1 MTRPHRRP
9 ALARRPAR
17 TALACCLLLLAAL
30 MSGGCAD
37 RDRETLVVLGPWTG
51 AEGVAFEAMLKRLD
65 DGTGETYTYKGT
77 RSLRETLVAQLEAGD
92 PPDVA
97 VLNSLGELT
106 EYARGNRLEPLDS
119 PGHPPW
125 APRVDVNGSRR
136 TYWVP
141 LKVDLKSLVWS
152 KSKSKGK
159 AGGSGGARPRW
170 CVGMASQATSG
181 WPGTDWIEDLVLHR
195 SGPGTYARW
204 ATGRLSWRSPEV
216 RGAWTAWAELLGERS
231 KKSVDLSLTT
241 SYEGTPD
248 PKAARPAPRGLLN
261 SPELDC
267 THEHQSAFIRYL
279 YANANGSG
287 GAKGGSDGGVRVDPS
302 ARFLPGPAAHD
313 GAYEVAGD
321 MAAVFSGNPAARE
334 LVERLSGSAARRL
347 WHEEAEPELRP
358 FFPGAGDPQPT
369 DPGGGEAAALLTGK
383 ADTLCFDA
391 SDAMP
396 PALRDAFH
404 RAVLR
409 YFRDPSGDRLDT
421 LLGQLDTVRAET
433 GGTTGDSPGGA
444 SGGGLPPDAV
454 CAPPSDG

>member
-1 MTRPHRRP
+1 MTRRTR
-9 ALARRPAR
+9 R
-17 TALACCLLLLAAL
+17 TALASGLTALALVAAL
-30 MSGGCAD
+30 TSGGCSAER
-37 RDRETLVVLGPWTG
+37 RDTLVVLGPWTG
-51 AEGVAFEAMLKRLD
+51 AEGIAFEAMLKRLD
-65 DGTGETYTYKGT
+65 DGTGKTYAYRGT

-106 EYARGNRLEPLDS
+106 EYARGNRLEPLDA

-125 APRVDVNGSRR
+125 APRIDVNGSRR

-152 KSKSKGK
+152 KKEQGKG
-159 AGGSGGARPRW
+159 GGEERVPRW
-170 CVGMASQATSG
+170 CVGLASQATSG

-195 SGPGTYARW
+195 SGPDVYARW
-204 ATGRLSWRSPEV
+204 ASGRLSWRSAAV
-216 RGAWTAWAELLGERS
+216 RGAWTAWARLLGERS
-231 KKSVDLSLTT
+231 RKSVDLSLTT
-241 SYEGTPD
+241 SYEGTRDPD
-248 PKAARPAPRGLLN
+248 AERPRPRGLLN

-279 YANANGSG
+279 YANAKGKG
-287 GAKGGSDGGVRVDPS
+287 GAKEGGDEGVRVDPS

-313 GAYEVAGD
+313 DAYEVAGD
-321 MAAVFSGNPAARE
+321 MAAAFRGGPAARE
-334 LVERLSGSAARRL
+334 LVERLSGGAARRL

-358 FFPGAGDPQPT
+358 FFPGAGDPRPT
-369 DPGGGEAAALLTGK
+369 DPGGDEVAAILTGG
-383 ADTLCFDA
+383 AEALCFDA

-409 YFRDPSGDRLDT
+409 YFRDPSAARLDT

-433 GGTTGDSPGGA
+433 GGGTLA
-444 SGGGLPPDAV
+444 PDLL
-454 CAPPSDG
+454 CAPPARG